1 MANKSLSSQLYKK
14 LVNEEDARACE
25 TIGEEACKEAP
36 GNFIKMLLSL
46 FLSKLGDALINP
58 KITLPWVMQ
67 TIGAPAYLL
76 GWLVPIR
83 ESGSLL
89 PQLVIASV
97 IRRMPVRKWV
107 WVVGSIL
114 QAMAVLGIALVAW
127 RLEGSLAGWLV
138 IGLLVIFSLARG
150 LNSVASKDV
159 LGKTIPKSQR
169 GSLNGWSA
177 SGAGLITLAMGAI
190 LALGF
195 SENSDVGMYVLG
207 FVGAAILWALAAMVY
222 AGVEEQ
228 TGEVDGG
235 RNGLL
240 QAFKRLSLLQTDA
253 RFRHFVLT
261 RSLLLC
267 SALSAPF
274 IVVMAQDNIGS
285 SIGIMALF
293 LMASGAASLLSG
305 PFWGRFADTS
315 SRRVMISSGLMAAL
329 VGLLVVVCE
338 SLAQPWLASLWLLP
352 GLYFVLSVAHQGV
365 RLGRKTYVV
374 NMAEGNQR
382 TDYVSISNTIIG
394 VVLLLVGGVGSLTP
408 IIGLSGVILILSV
421 MGVAGSWMAVRL
433 PEVE

>member
-1 MANKSLSSQLYKK
+1 
-14 LVNEEDARACE
+14 
-25 TIGEEACKEAP
+25 
-36 GNFIKMLLSL
+36 
-46 FLSKLGDALINP
+46 
-58 KITLPWVMQ
+58 
-67 TIGAPAYLL
+67 
-76 GWLVPIR
+76 
-83 ESGSLL
+83 
-89 PQLVIASV
+89 
-97 IRRMPVRKWV
+97 
-107 WVVGSIL
+107 
-114 QAMAVLGIALVAW
+114 
-127 RLEGSLAGWLV
+127 
-138 IGLLVIFSLARG
+138 LARG

-177 SGAGLITLAMGAI
+177 SGAGLITLAMGAA

-207 FVGAAILWALAAMVY
+207 FVGAAILWGLAAIVY

-228 TGEVDGG
+228 AGEVDGG

-240 QAFKRLSLLQTDA
+240 QAFKRLSLMQTDV

-274 IVVMAQDNIGS
+274 IVVMAQQNIGA

-293 LMASGAASLLSG
+293 LMASGAASLFSG

-329 VGLLVVVCE
+329 VGLLVVACE
-338 SLAQPWLASLWLLP
+338 SLAQPWLANLWLLP

-394 VVLLLVGGVGSLTP
+394 LVLLLVGGVGSLTP